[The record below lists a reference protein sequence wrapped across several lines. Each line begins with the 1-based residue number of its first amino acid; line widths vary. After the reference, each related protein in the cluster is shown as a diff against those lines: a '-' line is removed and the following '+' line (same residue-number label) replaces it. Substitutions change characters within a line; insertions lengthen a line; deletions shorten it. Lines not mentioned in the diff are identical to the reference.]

1 MLLVRGCAPPAWLLC
16 GCSLPTPSRE
26 GGQWWNRGGAATAG
40 RIQLSAAC
48 ARSLSPLW
56 TMSTMGFVGRGSRRP
71 RAVTCKCTRTPVVAG
86 GPHSRA
92 SDSMVP
98 YEAHHGL
105 EPLQQP
111 SPVLSKVLAR
121 SAISISASAQVGLR
135 L

>member
-1 MLLVRGCAPPAWLLC
+1 
-16 GCSLPTPSRE
+16 
-26 GGQWWNRGGAATAG
+26 
-40 RIQLSAAC
+40 
-48 ARSLSPLW
+48 
-56 TMSTMGFVGRGSRRP
+56 MGFVGRGSRRP

-135 L
+135 LRRGHSFQGSPWAPQGQFQPRSPWHKKNNSPWHEQKNSPWHEQKNSPWYWENKSPWH